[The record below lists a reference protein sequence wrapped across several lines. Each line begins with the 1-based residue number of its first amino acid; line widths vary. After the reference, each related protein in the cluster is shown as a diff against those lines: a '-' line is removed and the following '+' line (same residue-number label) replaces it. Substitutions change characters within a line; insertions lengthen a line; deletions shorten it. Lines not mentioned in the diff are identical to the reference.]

1 MSNLTDTANDTLQA
15 QQQAGLYRVYCWYRA
30 ALGVLLLT
38 AFFSSWEKPLIGG
51 GNPTLF
57 LWLTGIYLLLS
68 ALPLVLPRHLAR
80 RNRQLL
86 LFFAID
92 IAFIVALSHISGG
105 VTGGLAPLLLVA
117 VAAAGMLLRRQ
128 LALLVAAIATLAL
141 LGDTFYLIT
150 RQQDGTGS
158 LLTCAT
164 LGILA
169 FATSIS
175 FQFLSQRL
183 RTTQL
188 LALQRAADV
197 SKLQN
202 LNTLIVQRMRTG
214 ILVVDDA
221 GRIKMMNDAAT
232 ELLDAG
238 ALRHSLEQGLTVPL
252 MQPLHDQL
260 RGWRDNPY
268 FYQPPLQLG
277 HGGPEL
283 IARFTPLNE
292 ESDTDT
298 VIFLEDHGQIAQR
311 AQQLKLAALGRLT
324 ASIAHEIRNP
334 LGAASHATQLLLES
348 TDLIAADRRLGDIV
362 LNHTRRMNNIIE
374 SILQLSRRTPPN
386 PQRIDLR
393 QWLPEFVRDYQQG
406 RDIPGDIRIDCTQV
420 SEVNVDASQ
429 LGQVLTNLLDNALR
443 YSEMATGIAH
453 AELRTG
459 RNSAGVARLD
469 VIDNGPGIP
478 SSEHEKVFEPF
489 FTTEA
494 KGNGLG
500 LYIARELCEINQAR
514 LAWLRSNDGRSC
526 FRLSFSHPDR
536 RPLINE

>member
-1 MSNLTDTANDTLQA
+1 MPTLTDTANDTLQL
-15 QQQAGLYRVYCWYRA
+15 QQQTGLYRVYSWYRV
-30 ALGVLLLT
+30 ALGLLLLT

-51 GNPTLF
+51 GAPALF
-57 LWLTGIYLLLS
+57 LWLTSLYLSLS
-68 ALPLVLPRHLAR
+68 LLPLILPRILAR
-80 RNRQLL
+80 RNHQL

-117 VAAAGMLLRRQ
+117 VAAAAMLLRRQ

-150 RQQDGTGS
+150 RRQDDTGS

-197 SKLQN
+197 SKLQH
-202 LNTLIVQRMRTG
+202 LNALIVQRMRTG
-214 ILVVDDA
+214 ILVIDPI
-221 GRIKMMNDAAT
+221 GQIKMMNDAAT
-232 ELLDAG
+232 ELLDARS
-238 ALRHSLEQGLTVPL
+238 LRRQLERGLSVPL
-252 MQPLHDQL
+252 MQPLREQL
-260 RGWRDNPY
+260 MSWRDNPY
-268 FYQPPLQLG
+268 VHLPTLQLS

-283 IARFTPLNE
+283 IARFTSLN
-292 ESDTDT
+292 DDIDADT

-334 LGAASHATQLLLES
+334 LGAVSHAAQLLLES
-348 TDLIAADRRLGDIV
+348 NDLTAADRRLADIV
-362 LNHTRRMNNIIE
+362 QNHAKRMNSIIE
-374 SILQLSRRTPPN
+374 SVLQLSRRTPPN
-386 PQRIDLR
+386 PQRLDLR
-393 QWLPEFVRDYQQG
+393 QWLTTFVRDYQQG
-406 RDIPGDIRIDCTQV
+406 RDQPGEIHVDCTQPV
-420 SEVNVDASQ
+420 EINVDASQ

-443 YSEMATGIAH
+443 YSEKQTGKARADLKVH
-453 AELRTG
+453 
-459 RNSAGVARLD
+459 RNAAGLARLD
-469 VIDNGPGIP
+469 IIDDGPGI
-478 SSEHEKVFEPF
+478 SDSEREKIFEPF

-500 LYIARELCEINQAR
+500 LFIARELCEINQTQIS
-514 LAWLRSNDGRSC
+514 WLRTEDGRSC

-536 RPLINE
+536 RPLVNE